1 LKAGASVNGRYGAN
15 PPILQAASRVCNA
28 RLIALLIE
36 AGAHAN
42 AKDSDG
48 KTLVQALCE
57 GSGMDGTWAEIDQ
70 LDPKLIDI
78 LRRAGAK
85 ELQRDDNTNGFTPGR
100 SDCL

>member
-1 LKAGASVNGRYGAN
+1 VNGRYGAN

-36 AGAHAN
+36 AGADAN

-57 GSGMDGTWAEIDQ
+57 GSGMDETWAE
-70 LDPKLIDI
+70 LIDI